1 MNTNG
6 EERRKMRHSKF
17 PVVIAT
23 LGGRGT
29 RLYPLTLF
37 QSKPLIPIVNYPI
50 FMRMI
55 EVLVRQGARNIIFST
70 KGIENSLRIKDVFRY
85 GADFTARFDLK
96 TRLNFMYQP
105 NYRDM
110 GSADSVRYVME
121 YYKVSDEV
129 LVVSGDNIADLD
141 LKSLTAYH
149 RDKEAVATVLLKEL
163 PPDSDLSQFGV
174 AELDEDGRILRF
186 LEKPMRTGTTSRLIN
201 TAVYLFSPKIL
212 DILREMGDGARDI
225 GSDLL
230 PYLIEHGYPVY
241 GLKTDGYWADVGTP
255 DNFLKTA
262 LHIVNQKVGNIRFR
276 PEHEIKNRVWVHPT
290 TQKRFKEGGPRIS
303 RSTIIGGDCE
313 IHNTVIIENSSIS
326 DNCIIGANVTIRNS
340 VVMDFVNLKEGVKLN
355 SCIIGRYA
363 TIGEESIIDAENM
376 VEVSGRKD
384 RTPVVGD
391 NVNIVGHSLLGAYKR
406 VAPIEHSHTIL
417 KSMHFKELGYDDANF
432 YFIEK

>member
-1 MNTNG
+1 MK
-6 EERRKMRHSKF
+6 ESKF

-23 LGGRGT
+23 LGGSGT

-85 GADFTARFDLK
+85 GADFTARFSLK

-105 NYRDM
+105 NYHDK
-110 GSADSVRYVME
+110 GSADSVRHAME
-121 YYKVSDEV
+121 YYNVSDEV

-141 LKSLTAYH
+141 LKSLTTFHHEKDAL
-149 RDKEAVATVLLKEL
+149 ATVLLKEL
-163 PPDSDLSQFGV
+163 SPETDLSQFGV
-174 AELDEDGRILRF
+174 AELDENGRIQRF
-186 LEKPMRTGTTSRLIN
+186 LEKPRRTGTKSRLIN

-212 DILREMGDGARDI
+212 DILREMGDAARDI
-225 GSDLL
+225 GTDLL
-230 PYLIEHGYPVY
+230 PYLIENSYPVY
-241 GLKTDGYWADVGTP
+241 GLKTEGYWADVGTP
-255 DNFLKTA
+255 DNFLKTSLNIA
-262 LHIVNQKVGNIRFR
+262 NQKVGNIRFR
-276 PEHEIKNRVWVHPT
+276 SEHEMKDHVWVHPT
-290 TQKRFKEGGPRIS
+290 TQHRFKEGGPRLE
-303 RSTIIGGDCE
+303 RSTIIGGDCD
-313 IHNTVIIENSSIS
+313 IHKTAIIENSSIG
-326 DNCIIGANVTIRNS
+326 DNCIIGANVQIRNA
-340 VVMDFVNLKEGVKLN
+340 VVMDFVNIEEGVKLN

-363 TIGEESIIDAENM
+363 TIGEKTAINAENI

-384 RTPVVGD
+384 LTPVVGD
-391 NVNIVGHSLLGAYKR
+391 NVTIVAHSILGAYNR

-417 KSMHFKELGYDDANF
+417 KSKRFKALGYDESNF